1 MDFRRIKK
9 CAWIL
14 PVAYAV
20 AFFSDVCLG
29 EAEAPAP
36 GSAGDTLT
44 VEDKRM
50 AYLVYNLLD
59 SNGMILGADTARGRK
74 LFFRNCAPCHGRDGR
89 RMNLSHDLR
98 NPQYIGTTA
107 HDEAPTFWYMMNFG
121 NSIRGMLP
129 YFDEIPLSEMI
140 DIAGFA
146 QTLPR
151 HPWTREEMEIVD
163 RENEKRKAERERL
176 EKISSE
182 NSP

>member
-1 MDFRRIKK
+1 
-9 CAWIL
+9 
-14 PVAYAV
+14 
-20 AFFSDVCLG
+20 
-29 EAEAPAP
+29 
-36 GSAGDTLT
+36 
-44 VEDKRM
+44 
-50 AYLVYNLLD
+50 
-59 SNGMILGADTARGRK
+59 
-74 LFFRNCAPCHGRDGR
+74 
-89 RMNLSHDLR
+89 
-98 NPQYIGTTA
+98 
-107 HDEAPTFWYMMNFG
+107 MNFG
-121 NSIRGMLP
+121 DSIRGMLP